1 MRKNIASSQG
11 EGFDGQRR
19 KASTCSFR
27 IEPNV
32 KEKLQTIA
40 DKQGRSLSSLIEL
53 ILNDF
58 LDSYE
63 KDNFYV
69 GAIQQ
74 DRRKHVRKDI
84 LLPARW
90 RLGKEDERF
99 EYDVI
104 VKNISTGGAYTVYS
118 NGRSFQLVEEL
129 QTQPMRLFI
138 KLPGSQGPVN
148 LECKAKRIH
157 ITESSTTVGIEFV
170 NALPEESFLP

>member
-11 EGFDGQRR
+11 KGFDGQRR

-63 KDNFYV
+63 KDNLYL

-90 RLGKEDERF
+90 RIGKEDERF

-138 KLPGSQGPVN
+138 KLPGFQGPVS
-148 LECKAKRIH
+148 LECKARRIH

-170 NALPEESFLP
+170 NVLPEESFLP